1 MTDDNATLG
10 VRHAHVFAGEHA
22 VTRLQS
28 AHDSLRWDVSKSRL
42 LGFAACSVCGEIDR
56 ASVSECTADD
66 CREHAVCR
74 RPYR

>member
-1 MTDDNATLG
+1 MTDKEAPLG
-10 VRHAHVFAGEHA
+10 VRHAHVFTDERS

-42 LGFAACSVCGEIDR
+42 LAFAACSVCGEIDR
-56 ASVSECTADD
+56 SSVSECTASD